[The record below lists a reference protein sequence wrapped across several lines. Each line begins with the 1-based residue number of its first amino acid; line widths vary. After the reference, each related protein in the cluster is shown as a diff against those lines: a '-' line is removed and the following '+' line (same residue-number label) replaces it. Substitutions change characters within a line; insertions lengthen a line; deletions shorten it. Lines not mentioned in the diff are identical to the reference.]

1 MTNGASRKFYAGV
14 GSRRTPPEV
23 LDLMRRLGGA
33 LGVFGYTLRSGGADG
48 ADTAFEEG
56 AKAMGHPF
64 EVYLPWYAFHG
75 RVGPGYIVVKDSVV
89 TAWALDCVNRVHPAA
104 EKLGNIARM
113 LMARNTYQVAGQ
125 GQNLLSQFVVCWTPD
140 GAERINETTRDT
152 GGTGQAIRLASQWSI
167 PVFNLQKADALVR
180 LSAFIEESK

>member
-1 MTNGASRKFYAGV
+1 
-14 GSRRTPPEV
+14 
-23 LDLMRRLGGA
+23 MRRLGGA
-33 LGVFGYTLRSGGADG
+33 LGVLGYTLRSGGADG
-48 ADTAFEEG
+48 ADSAFEAG

-75 RVGPGYIVVKDSVV
+75 RVGPGYIVVKDPAV

-104 EKLGNIARM
+104 EKLSNVARM

-140 GAERINETTRDT
+140 GAEHADQTTRDT

-167 PVFNLQKADALVR
+167 PVFNLQKTDALAR
-180 LSAFIEESK
+180 LSAFIEGSR